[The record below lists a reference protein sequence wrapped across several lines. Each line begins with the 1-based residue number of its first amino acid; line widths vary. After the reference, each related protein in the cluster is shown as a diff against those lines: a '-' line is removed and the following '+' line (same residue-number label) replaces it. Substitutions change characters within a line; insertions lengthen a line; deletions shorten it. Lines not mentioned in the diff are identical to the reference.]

1 MPRSEAQRLQD
12 MRDACRRIA
21 VFVHGLDFASFSAD
35 ERTVRAVLYDLIV
48 LGEAAKGI
56 SNESRAKQP
65 AVPWRGV
72 AGMKDIATHQYH
84 GIMLDLV
91 WETATVR
98 VPDLLRAIDDLP

>member
-12 MRDACRRIA
+12 MLDACIRIGD
-21 VFVHGLDFASFSAD
+21 FVRGLDFAAFSGD
-35 ERTVRAVLYDLIV
+35 ERTIRAVLYDLIV
-48 LGEAAKGI
+48 LGEAAKGV
-56 SNESRAKQP
+56 SRDTRTRNP
-65 AVPWRGV
+65 SIPWKSV

-98 VPDLLRAIDDLP
+98 VPELRKALQAAR

>member
-21 VFVHGLDFASFSAD
+21 EFVHGLDFASFSAD

-56 SNESRAKQP
+56 SAESRAKQP
-65 AVPWRGV
+65 AVPWRAV

-98 VPDLLRAIDDLP
+98 VPDLLRAIEDLP

>member
-21 VFVHGLDFASFSAD
+21 EFVHGLDFASFSAD

-56 SNESRAKQP
+56 SDESRAKQP
-65 AVPWRGV
+65 AVPWRAV

>member
-12 MRDACRRIA
+12 MRDACLRIA
-21 VFVHGLDFASFSAD
+21 EFVRGLDFESFSAD

-56 SNESRAKQP
+56 SDESRARYP
-65 AVPWRGV
+65 AVPWRAV

-91 WETATVR
+91 WETAAVR
-98 VPDLLRAIDDLP
+98 VPDLLRAIDGPH

>member
-21 VFVHGLDFASFSAD
+21 EFVHGLDFASFRAD

-56 SNESRAKQP
+56 SAESRAKQP
-65 AVPWRGV
+65 AVPWRAV